1 MSTLRVN
8 TLETTDGT
16 HSVDIEDLAFFS
28 QLTSIAYLR
37 LFSKLAASRVQVQGY
52 YAPGDGGGGTYALDP
67 TDTSSL
73 DNGGTIIV
81 GIDGGRWKLETTGP
95 ISILQFG
102 ARVDGVTDDTTA
114 VQNAINWVGT
124 TGGGK
129 VLFPAGTVALTKS
142 LGITYSSVTLE
153 GENRFSSL
161 IKQKTLNT
169 SIINSTQPFFRLN
182 EISMIYDGT
191 PATGATALYSTG
203 SNTSCTGFII
213 RNAYVGIEVNTG
225 TAQNFSDFQ
234 IFDYESIGFYAQSAN
249 DIFLSNYVLHAGN
262 ESRGALGGIRLSKRV
277 EAFVSVN
284 GDILYGAYSLTTDA
298 VSYSANN
305 RPGYNRFV
313 STFFDSAAKGSI
325 LDKAVEFEFIGCW
338 FSGGRSGAGSPG
350 LNLMTTESIKLNSC
364 AFFNNGT
371 HGLVVSANAN
381 GTMIDNC
388 SAESNS
394 VTTGAGVSHGFF
406 FANGAHDFT
415 LMGGRAHN
423 GLYDGVQGYGCFI
436 GTGCD
441 NYSVIGMNLRGNQTG
456 AMNDASRAS
465 ATSRTV
471 SGCKGFKTSSSG
483 SAVIPSGGTNVVIT
497 HGLDVGGDNITPSI
511 TPAADPSTA
520 GAARYWISAKTDTT
534 FTISVNAA
542 LTGALPFFWQA
553 RDVGQ

>member
-1 MSTLRVN
+1 MSTLRAN
-8 TLETTDGT
+8 ALETLDGQRRVNI
-16 HSVDIEDLAFFS
+16 SDLAFFS
-28 QLTSIAYLR
+28 QLSNIAYLR

-67 TDTSSL
+67 ADTSSL

-95 ISILQFG
+95 ISVRQFG
-102 ARVDGVTDDTTA
+102 ARANGVTDDTQA
-114 VQNAINWVGT
+114 CQNAINWVGT

-129 VLFPAGTVALTKS
+129 VLFPGDTVLISSALTVP
-142 LGITYSSVTLE
+142 YSSVTLE
-153 GENRFSSL
+153 GENRFASL
-161 IKQKTLNT
+161 IKQKALGANIVTAT
-169 SIINSTQPFFRLN
+169 APFFRLN
-182 EISMIYDGT
+182 ELSMVYDGT
-191 PATGATALYSTG
+191 PTNGAIALYSSG
-203 SNTSCTGFII
+203 ANSSYTGFII
-213 RNAYVGIEVNTG
+213 RNAYVGVEVNTG

-234 IFDYESIGFYAQSAN
+234 IFDYESIGFYAQSVN
-249 DIFLSNYVLHAGN
+249 DVFLSNYVLNAGN
-262 ESRGALGGIRLSKRV
+262 TTRGALGGIRLYKQV

-284 GDILYGAYSLTTDA
+284 GDILLGAYSLTCDA
-298 VSYSANN
+298 VTNAAAN

-313 STFFDSAAKGSI
+313 STFFDSAAKGST
-325 LDKAVEFEFIGCW
+325 LDKSVETEFIGCW
-338 FSGGRSGAGSPG
+338 FSGGRSGSGFPG
-350 LNLMTTESIKLNSC
+350 LNLGATESIKLNSC

-381 GTMIDNC
+381 GTMIDSC

-394 VTTGAGVSHGFF
+394 FTSGAGVSHGFF

-456 AMNDASRAS
+456 AMNDASRTT

-483 SAVIPSGGTNVVIT
+483 TAAIPVGATTVVVT
-497 HGLDVGGDNITPSI
+497 HGLDVGADNITPSI
-511 TPAADPSTA
+511 TPAADLNAA
-520 GAARYWISAKTDTT
+520 GAARFWISGKTDTT

-542 LTGALPFFWQA
+542 LTASLPFFWQA
-553 RDVGQ
+553 RDIGQ